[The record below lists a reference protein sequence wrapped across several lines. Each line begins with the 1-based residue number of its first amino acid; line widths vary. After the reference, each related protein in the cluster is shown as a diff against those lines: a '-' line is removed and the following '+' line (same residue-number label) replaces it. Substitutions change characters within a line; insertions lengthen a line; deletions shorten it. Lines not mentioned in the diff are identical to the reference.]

1 MTSNNPRSSDFSYKK
16 YSLEQLDNW
25 VNDALNCEDL
35 TPQDIYDTVVK
46 CVDESIEYHKKYLT
60 KSVELLSL
68 LKGHRPV
75 NLGVPE
81 DYSYDLTA
89 TGEKMPAHSK
99 YYYDYDRNDPTRT
112 NPFEIHD
119 YTEL

>member
-1 MTSNNPRSSDFSYKK
+1 MTSNNPHSSDFNYKK
-16 YSLEQLDNW
+16 YSLQHLEEWIHDS
-25 VNDALNCEDL
+25 LNCEDI
-35 TPQDIYDTVVK
+35 TPQEVYNAITNA
-46 CVDESIEYHKKYLT
+46 VDENIEYHKRYLT
-60 KSVELLSL
+60 KNIELLSL
-68 LKGHRPV
+68 LKGNRSV
-75 NLGVPE
+75 NLEIPQ

-112 NPFEIHD
+112 NPFEIPD